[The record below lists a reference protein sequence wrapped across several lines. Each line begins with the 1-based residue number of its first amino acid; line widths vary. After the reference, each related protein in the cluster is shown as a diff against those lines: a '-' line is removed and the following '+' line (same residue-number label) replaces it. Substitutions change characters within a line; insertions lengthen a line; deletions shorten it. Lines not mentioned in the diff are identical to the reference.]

1 MIYPEDYTETD
12 KAIYDDLISRGETLL
27 GKKLNKQDRF
37 LLDLSAKITINKM
50 NGKSNNLTDEEIDTL
65 KLRHKQ
71 AQEAGII
78 ETPPDMFYQMLK
90 NSGNH
95 PLEKS
100 PEEYYKEYNTPP
112 ENFAL
117 E

>member
-1 MIYPEDYTETD
+1 MIYPEDYTDSD
-12 KAIYDDLISRGETLL
+12 KAIYDDLISRGESLI
-27 GKKLNKQDRF
+27 GKKLNKQDSF
-37 LLDLSAKITINKM
+37 LLDLAAKITINKM
-50 NGKSNNLTDEEIDTL
+50 NGKNNNFTDEEIDSL
-65 KLRHKQ
+65 KARHKQ

-90 NSGNH
+90 H

-100 PEEYYKEYNTPP
+100 PEEYYKEYNTVP